1 MGKHL
6 YRYQPGIT
14 PACELILFIAD
25 RFRMSTAV
33 RELRSVVMILVEASW
48 EDESGALQKIPARM
62 EDRSVS
68 GACIRMKRPV
78 AVGAK
83 LTIQWRFDRF
93 SGITKYCRSDGREF
107 LVGIQRDKSVVLSQS
122 VRPEPPLQ
130 ESTKGQGSQV
140 AAANIQPRLEP
151 QESKLSEPLLAR
163 PKAESKPAM
172 PSVSLATPPVR
183 VGREITNRD
192 RPHIA
197 RSRELG
203 TLRRSEV
210 RTKQPPKRKEASKEK
225 KPMKRKWLELAP
237 WRHKQDFHIVKSD
250 ERSEASG
257 GGNRDG
263 KGRDARLA
271 LNVSASK
278 EKSLVDSR
286 EEGGFQVELLP
297 MEEIY
302 RAAGVLTPRRGYSV
316 AKVVDMLQSEHLRG
330 VSTEIKR
337 AAVLVALEAAG
348 VTIGQIQQDAKAR
361 REALDSYEKDQQKQ
375 AEAEWARKA
384 EENKE
389 IEAELERVKA
399 QYMARIARNLDG
411 VAREKAAFDA
421 WQTLK
426 KQAAESMAEAVEL
439 CLMPTAPEAASA
451 PLAKAVALG
460 AGSTASVNSSPN
472 KS

>member
-1 MGKHL
+1 M
-6 YRYQPGIT
+6 
-14 PACELILFIAD
+14 
-25 RFRMSTAV
+25 
-33 RELRSVVMILVEASW
+33 VEASW

-62 EDRSVS
+62 EDRSAS
-68 GACIRMKRPV
+68 GACIRVKTPI

-93 SGITKYCRSDGREF
+93 GGITKYCRSDGREF
-107 LVGIQRDKSVVLSQS
+107 LVGIQRDKSVVLSQP

-130 ESTKGQGSQV
+130 ESAKGQVSRVV
-140 AAANIQPRLEP
+140 AAEIQPLLER
-151 QESKLSEPLLAR
+151 QEIKRSEPPAAR
-163 PKAESKPAM
+163 PKAESKPVM
-172 PSVSLATPPVR
+172 QSVSPETPPAR
-183 VGREITNRD
+183 VGREIANRD
-192 RPHIA
+192 RPHVS
-197 RSRELG
+197 RSREFAS
-203 TLRRSEV
+203 LRRSEV
-210 RTKQPPKRKEASKEK
+210 RTKQPPMSEEASKEK

-237 WRHKQDFHIVKSD
+237 WRRKQDFHIVRSED
-250 ERSEASG
+250 GSEASG

-263 KGRDARLA
+263 KGRDASLA
-271 LNVSASK
+271 VNVSASK
-278 EKSLVDSR
+278 EKSPVDSR

-330 VSTEIKR
+330 VSAEIKR

-375 AEAEWARKA
+375 VEAEWARKA
-384 EENKE
+384 EENTQ

-399 QYMARIARNLDG
+399 QYMARVTRNLDG
-411 VAREKAAFDA
+411 VAREKAAFDS

-426 KQAAESMAEAVEL
+426 KQATESMAEAVEL
-439 CLMPTAPEAASA
+439 CLMPAASEATSA
-451 PLAKAVALG
+451 PLAKAAALG
-460 AGSTASVNSSPN
+460 AGSTTGASSSPS
-472 KS
+472 KT

>member
-1 MGKHL
+1 
-6 YRYQPGIT
+6 
-14 PACELILFIAD
+14 
-25 RFRMSTAV
+25 MSTAV

-62 EDRSVS
+62 EDRSAG

-93 SGITKYCRSDGREF
+93 CGITKYCRSDGREF
-107 LVGIQRDKSVVLSQS
+107 LVGIQRDKSAVLSEPL
-122 VRPEPPLQ
+122 RPEAALQ
-130 ESTKGQGSQV
+130 ESTKGQATQV
-140 AAANIQPRLEP
+140 ATAEIQPLLER
-151 QESKLSEPLLAR
+151 QESKLSEPPLAR
-163 PKAESKPAM
+163 LHAESKPVI
-172 PSVSLATPPVR
+172 PSVSTGSRPVR
-183 VGREITNRD
+183 VGREIANRE
-192 RPHIA
+192 RPQI
-197 RSRELG
+197 SQPRERG
-203 TLRRSEV
+203 VLRRSEV
-210 RTKQPPKRKEASKEK
+210 RTKQPPKRKEASKER

-237 WRHKQDFHIVKSD
+237 WRHKQNFHIVRSD
-250 ERSEASG
+250 EGSEASG

-263 KGRDARLA
+263 KGRDASLA
-271 LNVSASK
+271 VNVSASK
-278 EKSLVDSR
+278 EKSPVDSR

-330 VSTEIKR
+330 VSAEVKR

-361 REALDSYEKDQQKQ
+361 REALDSYEKNQQKQ
-375 AEAEWARKA
+375 VEAEWARRA
-384 EENKE
+384 EENTQ

-399 QYMARIARNLDG
+399 QYMARVTRNLDG
-411 VAREKAAFDA
+411 VAREKAAFDR

-439 CLMPTAPEAASA
+439 CLMPPATGATSA
-451 PLAKAVALG
+451 PLAKAAALG
-460 AGSTASVNSSPN
+460 TGSTTSASSSPS

>member
-1 MGKHL
+1 
-6 YRYQPGIT
+6 
-14 PACELILFIAD
+14 
-25 RFRMSTAV
+25 MSTAV
-33 RELRSVVMILVEASW
+33 QELRSVVMILVEATW
-48 EDESGALQKIPARM
+48 ENESGALQRIPARM
-62 EDRSVS
+62 EDRSAS
-68 GACIRMKRPV
+68 GACIRVKTPV
-78 AVGAK
+78 AVGAT

-93 SGITKYCRSDGREF
+93 CGIAKYCRSDGREF
-107 LVGIQRDKSVVLSQS
+107 LVGIQRDKNAVPSGP
-122 VRPEPPLQ
+122 VRPEPPPQ

-140 AAANIQPRLEP
+140 TAAEIQPRLER
-151 QESKLSEPLLAR
+151 QESKFSEPPAAG
-163 PKAESKPAM
+163 PKVESKPDLH
-172 PSVSLATPPVR
+172 SVSPETRPVR
-183 VGREITNRD
+183 VGREIANRD
-192 RPHIA
+192 RPHIS

-203 TLRRSEV
+203 ALRRSEV
-210 RTKQPPKRKEASKEK
+210 RTKQPPKRKEASKER

-237 WRHKQDFHIVKSD
+237 WRHQQDVHIVRSD
-250 ERSEASG
+250 EGSEASG
-257 GGNRDG
+257 GGNQNG
-263 KGRDARLA
+263 KGRDASLA
-271 LNVSASK
+271 VKVSASK
-278 EKSLVDSR
+278 EKSPVDSR

-375 AEAEWARKA
+375 VEAEWARKA
-384 EENKE
+384 EENTQ

-399 QYMARIARNLDG
+399 QYMARVTRNLDG
-411 VAREKAAFDA
+411 VAREKSAFDS

-426 KQAAESMAEAVEL
+426 KQAAESMAEAAEL
-439 CLMPTAPEAASA
+439 CLMPAASEATSA
-451 PLAKAVALG
+451 PLAKAAALG
-460 AGSTASVNSSPN
+460 AGSTTSASSSPS

>member
-1 MGKHL
+1 
-6 YRYQPGIT
+6 
-14 PACELILFIAD
+14 
-25 RFRMSTAV
+25 
-33 RELRSVVMILVEASW
+33 
-48 EDESGALQKIPARM
+48 
-62 EDRSVS
+62 
-68 GACIRMKRPV
+68 
-78 AVGAK
+78 
-83 LTIQWRFDRF
+83 
-93 SGITKYCRSDGREF
+93 
-107 LVGIQRDKSVVLSQS
+107 
-122 VRPEPPLQ
+122 
-130 ESTKGQGSQV
+130 
-140 AAANIQPRLEP
+140 
-151 QESKLSEPLLAR
+151 
-163 PKAESKPAM
+163 
-172 PSVSLATPPVR
+172 
-183 VGREITNRD
+183 
-192 RPHIA
+192 
-197 RSRELG
+197 
-203 TLRRSEV
+203 
-210 RTKQPPKRKEASKEK
+210 
-225 KPMKRKWLELAP
+225 
-237 WRHKQDFHIVKSD
+237 
-250 ERSEASG
+250 ASG

-302 RAAGVLTPRRGYSV
+302 RAAGVL
-316 AKVVDMLQSEHLRG
+316 
-330 VSTEIKR
+330 
-337 AAVLVALEAAG
+337 
-348 VTIGQIQQDAKAR
+348 IGQIQQDAKAR

-399 QYMARIARNLDG
+399 QYMARITRNLDG